1 MEYTGF
7 GLGPFEVLVIVF
19 PLLICA
25 AVAAIFFVIL
35 YFVVRAAVTA
45 GIQRA
50 RAAGVSP
57 EPEA

>member
-1 MEYTGF
+1 MEYTGL

-25 AVAAIFFVIL
+25 AGAAAFFAIL

-50 RAAGVSP
+50 RATGVP
-57 EPEA
+57 PKPKA